1 MKIDQ
6 INIHKVH
13 LPFSLDFSHS
23 RKKGPSVNNILVEII
38 ADQGKTKGYGEGAP
52 RLYVTGESQESVT
65 HDISDF
71 SRRDSFPWELNDVTQ
86 IWAFLDS
93 LPNGK
98 EHNAAICALE
108 ISLLDALAKSQ
119 HSHIMEFFPKD
130 FSTDMVYYG
139 AAIPVSN
146 KERIVEVCRFIGK
159 MGITKLRLKMGQ
171 DFEQNHQAIK
181 SVEQVF
187 GEDLELRV
195 DINGAWDRELALKH
209 IPLME
214 ADKVKV
220 VEQPMMPDDPGIAE
234 FAEAMKNSGTVL
246 MADESACSLED
257 IKTILKDGHYR
268 MVNVKLSKCGGFRN
282 ALLIADHLRQ
292 NGISFQIGCQLGESG
307 VLSAAGRVLCLLCGD
322 ATYYDGSYDAFLLKD
337 NITAENVSFGSGG
350 KAGPI
355 EGVGLGVDVSVQ
367 SLKHL
372 SNNCISL
379 KRQEP

>member
-6 INIHKVH
+6 INIYKVH

-23 RKKGPSVNNILVEII
+23 RKKGLSVNNILVEII

-52 RLYVTGESQESVT
+52 RLYVTGESQKSVT

-71 SRRDSFPWELNDVTQ
+71 SKRDSFPWELNDVTQ

-119 HSHIMEFFPKD
+119 HSHIMEFFPQD

-139 AAIPVSN
+139 AASPVSN

-159 MGITKLRLKMGQ
+159 LGITKLRLKMGQ
-171 DFEQNHQAIK
+171 DFEQNHQAIE
-181 SVEQVF
+181 SVEQMF

-220 VEQPMMPDDPGIAE
+220 VEQPMMPDDPDIAE
-234 FAEAMKNSGTVL
+234 FAEAMKNSG
-246 MADESACSLED
+246 
-257 IKTILKDGHYR
+257 
-268 MVNVKLSKCGGFRN
+268 
-282 ALLIADHLRQ
+282 
-292 NGISFQIGCQLGESG
+292 
-307 VLSAAGRVLCLLCGD
+307 
-322 ATYYDGSYDAFLLKD
+322 
-337 NITAENVSFGSGG
+337 
-350 KAGPI
+350 
-355 EGVGLGVDVSVQ
+355 
-367 SLKHL
+367 
-372 SNNCISL
+372 
-379 KRQEP
+379 